1 MGTYTPKI
9 KLTIHK
15 SLCLQKVKILRF
27 FEFARLLAH
36 EFAGHLICTGYSQVN
51 EFIIPFKMFRVHP
64 FTELLFPIYKIMLSE
79 FFFRKVFRKSYIPW
93 VFAPGKMRNLAL
105 LFPGI
110 RFSSILANIDSPTI
124 KVAPFFHCPT
134 ELTFSTFSMIRY
146 SVSVGTIPFQW
157 ELFRFSGNFS
167 VSVGTF
173 FFTFFLL
180 IHKTCLWISFWRHLV
195 ECLFFRL
202 LMRIFPLYYHWLG

>member
-9 KLTIHK
+9 KLAIHK

-36 EFAGHLICTGYSQVN
+36 EFAGHLIFTGYSQVN

-64 FTELLFPIYKIMLSE
+64 LTELLFPIYKIMLSE
-79 FFFRKVFRKSYIPW
+79 FFFSKVFRKSYIPW

-124 KVAPFFHCPT
+124 KVAPFFTARLNLLFLH
-134 ELTFSTFSMIRY
+134 FQWS
-146 SVSVGTIPFQW
+146 GIPFQW

-167 VSVGTF
+167 VSVGTIPFQWELFRFSANF
-173 FFTFFLL
+173 FFHFF
-180 IHKTCLWISFWRHLV
+180 SFDS
-195 ECLFFRL
+195 
-202 LMRIFPLYYHWLG
+202 